1 MKNFLLC
8 SLIFT
13 CFLGFISKSFA
24 FEKPFLTS
32 SSESSSSY
40 QWVARYLD
48 SIDKET
54 SIEEVVDFL
63 FSVRNLLINEG
74 FSVPLF
80 SEIFLSSLED
90 LKSHNIEIEEDSFFI
105 ESLYDE
111 IISREQQMNSLI
123 SFRSL
128 KDAQKPKIILAK
140 KKKKNDMKISN
151 GFAKGFCKA
160 LGGALLCIIPHPVS
174 YAVGGG
180 LLVSGISDMVQHAD
194 DPDGCTMEEIQRQL
208 DERQRIGVEN
218 MSSSPNFRD
227 LKKQELYPIAI

>member
-24 FEKPFLTS
+24 FEKTFLTS
-32 SSESSSSY
+32 SSENSSSY

-90 LKSHNIEIEEDSFFI
+90 LKSHNIEIQEDSIFI

-111 IISREQQMNSLI
+111 IISREQEMNSLI

-128 KDAQKPKIILAK
+128 KDVQKPKIILAK

-160 LGGALLCIIPHPVS
+160 LGGALLCIILHPVS

-227 LKKQELYPIAI
+227 LKKQELYPIAV